1 MAKQLVG
8 IGTTAN
14 DGTGDPLRTAFDKV
28 NDNFN
33 EVYAKPDLTLAAN
46 ILTLTKPDGTTDTVD
61 LSPYLDEDAR
71 AIASGTINGSGIVTF
86 TRDDATTFTLD
97 LSSLLDDT
105 VANDA
110 QINIGAGDGLTGG
123 GNFTTNQ
130 SVVETI
136 SLNVVAGTGI
146 TVTADAVSTNDGEI
160 VHDNLSGFVAN
171 EHIDHSS
178 VSITAGNGLTGG
190 GDLTATRDLAVNV
203 DDSTIEISS
212 DTVRVKDDGITY
224 AKMGTEFTTAATI
237 SASDVDFS
245 SAAVFTKTLA
255 ANTTL
260 TFSNVETGMVKDL
273 VITGDFTLTLP
284 ASVKTITGTYDGT
297 VSNLIQIVS
306 TNGSTEQW
314 ATISQAL

>member
-1 MAKQLVG
+1 MAQQLIG

-14 DGTGDPLRTAFDKV
+14 DGTGDPIRSAFDKS
-28 NDNFN
+28 NDNFT
-33 EVYAKPDLTLAAN
+33 ELYGAGALSIASD
-46 ILTLTKPDGTTDTVD
+46 ILTYTKADGTTSTVD

-71 AIASGTINGSGIVTF
+71 AIASGTIDGAGIVTF

-105 VANDA
+105 NLVTSVNTQVGAVVLDSDDIAEGSTNLYNQTHTGDVTGATALTIAND
-110 QINIGAGDGLTGG
+110 
-123 GNFTTNQ
+123 
-130 SVVETI
+130 V
-136 SLNVVAGTGI
+136 
-146 TVTADAVSTNDGEI
+146 
-160 VHDNLSGFVAN
+160 
-171 EHIDHSS
+171 ID
-178 VSITAGNGLTGG
+178 
-190 GDLTATRDLAVNV
+190 
-203 DDSTIEISS
+203 
-212 DTVRVKDDGITY
+212 Y
-224 AKMGTEFTTAATI
+224 AKMGSEFTTSAVI

-245 SAAVFTKTLA
+245 SAAVFTKTLS

-260 TFSNVETGMVKDL
+260 TFSNVSTGMVKDL

-314 ATISQAL
+314 ATISQEA